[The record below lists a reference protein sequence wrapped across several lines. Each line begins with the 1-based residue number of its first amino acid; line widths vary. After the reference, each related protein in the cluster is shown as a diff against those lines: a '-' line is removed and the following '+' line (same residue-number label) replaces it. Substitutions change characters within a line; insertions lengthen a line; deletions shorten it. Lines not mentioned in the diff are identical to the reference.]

1 MLVYLQT
8 LETPEEKS
16 KFEIIYLENRDLLF
30 RIANNILHNP
40 QDAED
45 AVHYAFLK
53 LAENMH
59 KLGDADSPKT
69 KGYIIA
75 IVENKAIDMYRRK
88 QAHPQLEYMDE
99 VVGIE
104 VQYNGENALAG
115 CILKL
120 PPRQRN
126 VVILKYNYGYTIKEI
141 ARILDTTYQNVQK
154 IDQRAKENLKELCR
168 KEGIEW

>member
-1 MLVYLQT
+1 MLVYLQM

-16 KFEIIYLENRDLLF
+16 KFETIYLENRNLLF
-30 RIANNILHNP
+30 HVANRILHND

-45 AVHYAFLK
+45 AVHYAFVK

-59 KLGDADSPKT
+59 RIADADNPKT
-69 KGYIIA
+69 IGYLVA
-75 IVENKAIDMYRRK
+75 IVENRAIDMYRRK
-88 QAHPQLEYMDE
+88 QAHPQLEYLDE
-99 VVGIE
+99 VAGVAVE
-104 VQYNGENALAG
+104 YTGENALAG

-126 VVILKYNYGYTIKEI
+126 VVILKYHYGYTIKEI
-141 ARILDTTYQNVQK
+141 AGIFGTTYQNIQK
-154 IDQRAKENLKELCR
+154 IDQRAKQNLKELCQ